1 MSIRKLMTKVNLES
15 KAEETVGATE
25 EDILDVIESDE
36 ITSEL
41 VEASKEANDAAE
53 ADQELT
59 DLAEEVT
66 ETIGDI
72 EEKLEDT
79 ADVEPEDVAVAQ
91 ESLKHYKKML
101 GIKDEGTKISL
112 ESMRNDTKANL
123 ENIKVELEGVLDTI
137 KDSAKKVWDWIVSI
151 FKKIKELIVAGFNKL
166 VSFFKNLAWKNKS
179 EQLKV
184 VDDIVKAMEDVTKSD
199 STYVNVVLYKEA
211 VDDFNDMDD
220 EFKAMEDEFKAAAMP
235 DLSDAVNTYKKY
247 KKANKEVTDRA
258 VNTYNMV
265 SKRIKELA
273 NQVEA
278 SGGKKPML
286 ALPKPK
292 EVTKKEEVKTIVELI
307 EPKEAEKRIAD
318 LLENKYC
325 LLGLMQPVQTQRM
338 YDYILSSLLKYGSET
353 IKDLEAALNG
363 NGKEVDIS
371 VMAAALYTKI
381 TSGLG
386 SGSGITDYLTNMPAR
401 AGYKLDSVYGRSID
415 TKDVIL
421 NLPRVGNTIT
431 LVLRNG
437 EIVKSDVN
445 VLTINKNIDISKI
458 GFNYPASALED
469 ALKEVT
475 NFDKKYK
482 SDLDKFYSSL
492 ENIKKLMDSGK
503 IANVKAGKPAASED
517 NDDYVSQFKFNSNDV
532 TKFCKDMVALTMM
545 LIESYYELSLYL
557 VYALGTVNKV
567 TVNK

>member
-1 MSIRKLMTKVNLES
+1 MSIRKLITKVNLES
-15 KAEETVGATE
+15 EAEETVGATE

-36 ITSEL
+36 ITAEL
-41 VEASKEANDAAE
+41 IEASKEANDAAE

-72 EEKLEDT
+72 EEKLGDT

-91 ESLKHYKKML
+91 ESLRHYKKML

-137 KDSAKKVWDWIVSI
+137 KDSAKKIWDWIVSI
-151 FKKIKELIVAGFNKL
+151 FKKIKELIITGFNKL

-184 VDDIVKAMEDVTKSD
+184 VDDIVKAMEDITKSD
-199 STYVNVVLYKEA
+199 NTYINVALYKEA
-211 VDDFNDMDD
+211 VDDFNDF
-220 EFKAMEDEFKAAAMP
+220 EEELRAAAAE
-235 DLSDAVNTYKKY
+235 DLSNMVNTYAEIKKEGAAATA
-247 KKANKEVTDRA
+247 KSVDA
-258 VNTYNMV
+258 YNMV
-265 SKRIKELA
+265 SKRAKELA
-273 NQVEA
+273 AKVK
-278 SGGKKPML
+278 SDDDKKALL

-292 EVTKKEEVKTIVELI
+292 EVTKKEEVKTVVNMI
-307 EPKEAEKRIAD
+307 EPKAAEKRIAD

-325 LLGLMQPVQTQRM
+325 LLGLMHPVQTQSM
-338 YDYILSSLLKYGSET
+338 YDYILTSLLKYGSET

-371 VMAAALYTKI
+371 VMTAALYTKI
-381 TSGLG
+381 TSGLYT
-386 SGSGITDYLTNMPAR
+386 SRSISDYLMAMPFKI
-401 AGYKLDSVYGRSID
+401 GYKLDSVYGRNID
-415 TKDVIL
+415 PNDIIL
-421 NLPRVGNTIT
+421 NIPRVGNTIT
-431 LVLRNG
+431 CVLRNG
-437 EIVKSDVN
+437 EIVKTDVN
-445 VLTINKNIDISKI
+445 LFTINKSFDISTI
-458 GFNYPASALED
+458 GFVYSASALED
-469 ALKEVT
+469 ALKEVS

-482 SDLDKFYSSL
+482 SDLDKFYASL
-492 ENIKKLMDSGK
+492 ENIKKLMDNGK
-503 IANVKAGKPAASED
+503 LANVKASKPAASED
-517 NDDYVSQFKFNSNDV
+517 NDDYVSQFKFSANDV

-545 LIESYYELSLYL
+545 LIESYYELSSYL

>member
-15 KAEETVGATE
+15 EAEETVGATE
-25 EDILDVIESDE
+25 EDILDVIEGDE

-41 VEASKEANDAAE
+41 VEASKEANEAAE

-91 ESLKHYKKML
+91 ESLRHYKKML

-112 ESMRNDTKANL
+112 ESMRVDTKANL
-123 ENIKVELEGVLDTI
+123 ENIKVELEGILDTI

-151 FKKIKELIVAGFNKL
+151 FKKIKELIIAGFNKL

-184 VDDIVKAMEDVTKSD
+184 VDDIVKAMEDITKSD
-199 STYVNVVLYKEA
+199 NTYINVALYKEA
-211 VDDFNDMDD
+211 VDDFNDF
-220 EFKAMEDEFKAAAMP
+220 EEELRAAAAE
-235 DLSDAVNTYKKY
+235 DLSNMVNTYAEIKKEGAAATA
-247 KKANKEVTDRA
+247 KSFDA
-258 VNTYNMV
+258 YNMV
-265 SKRIKELA
+265 SKRAKELA
-273 NQVEA
+273 TKVK
-278 SGGKKPML
+278 SGDDKKALL

-292 EVTKKEEVKTIVELI
+292 EVTKKEEVKTVVNMI
-307 EPKEAEKRIAD
+307 EPKAAEKRIAD

-325 LLGLMQPVQTQRM
+325 LLGLMHPAQTQSM
-338 YDYILSSLLKYGSET
+338 YDYILTSLLKYGSET

-371 VMAAALYTKI
+371 VMTAALYTKI
-381 TSGLG
+381 TSGLYT
-386 SGSGITDYLTNMPAR
+386 SRGISDYLMAMPFKI
-401 AGYKLDSVYGRSID
+401 GYKLDSVYGRNID
-415 TKDVIL
+415 PNDIIL
-421 NLPRVGNTIT
+421 NIPRVGNTIT
-431 LVLRNG
+431 CVLRNG
-437 EIVKSDVN
+437 EIVKTDVN
-445 VLTINKNIDISKI
+445 LFTINKSFDISTI
-458 GFNYPASALED
+458 GFVYSASALED
-469 ALKEVT
+469 ALKEVS

-482 SDLDKFYSSL
+482 SDLDKFYASL
-492 ENIKKLMDSGK
+492 ENIKKLMDNGK
-503 IANVKAGKPAASED
+503 LANVKAGKPAASED
-517 NDDYVSQFKFNSNDV
+517 NDDYVSQFKFSANDV

-545 LIESYYELSLYL
+545 LIESYYELSSYL

>member
-1 MSIRKLMTKVNLES
+1 MTKVNLES
-15 KAEETVGATE
+15 EAEETVGATE

-36 ITSEL
+36 ITSDL

-91 ESLKHYKKML
+91 ESLRHYKKML

-112 ESMRNDTKANL
+112 ESMRVDTKANL
-123 ENIKVELEGVLDTI
+123 EGIKVELEGILDTI

-151 FKKIKELIVAGFNKL
+151 FKKIKELIIAGFNKL

-184 VDDIVKAMEDVTKSD
+184 VDDIVKAMEDITKSD
-199 STYVNVVLYKEA
+199 NTYINVALYKEA
-211 VDDFNDMDD
+211 VDDFNDF
-220 EFKAMEDEFKAAAMP
+220 EEELRAAAAE
-235 DLSDAVNTYKKY
+235 DLSNMVNTYAEIKKEGAAATA
-247 KKANKEVTDRA
+247 KSVDA
-258 VNTYNMV
+258 YNMV
-265 SKRIKELA
+265 SKRAKELA
-273 NQVEA
+273 AKVK
-278 SGGKKPML
+278 SGDDKKALL

-292 EVTKKEEVKTIVELI
+292 EVTKKEEVKTVVNMI
-307 EPKEAEKRIAD
+307 EPKAAEKRIAD

-325 LLGLMQPVQTQRM
+325 LLGLMHPAQTQSM
-338 YDYILSSLLKYGSET
+338 YDYILTSLLKYGSET

-371 VMAAALYTKI
+371 VMTAALYTKI
-381 TSGLG
+381 TSGLYT
-386 SGSGITDYLTNMPAR
+386 SRGISDYLMAMPFKI
-401 AGYKLDSVYGRSID
+401 GYKLDSVYGRNID
-415 TKDVIL
+415 PNDIIL
-421 NLPRVGNTIT
+421 NIPRVGNTIT
-431 LVLRNG
+431 CVLRNG
-437 EIVKSDVN
+437 EIVKTDVN
-445 VLTINKNIDISKI
+445 LFTINKSFDISTI
-458 GFNYPASALED
+458 GFVYSASALED
-469 ALKEVT
+469 ALKEVS

-482 SDLDKFYSSL
+482 SDLDKFYASL
-492 ENIKKLMDSGK
+492 ENIKKLMDNGK
-503 IANVKAGKPAASED
+503 LANVKAGKPAASED
-517 NDDYVSQFKFNSNDV
+517 NDDYVSQFKFSANDV

-545 LIESYYELSLYL
+545 LIESYYELSSYL